1 MDKLKALNTYIE
13 TTKREILEGKN
24 ISPHTISEK
33 ILSIWGVKE
42 PPVPIIEILKALGFR
57 IFEQEYKE
65 EDRELSGFIAIDNEY
80 RNKFGTD
87 KIISLNTADNQGHT
101 RFTLA
106 HELSHYIFD
115 FNPRVMASYSNPY
128 ITYEADKPIEKDAN
142 RFAANLLMPEKIFI
156 KEYKKQ
162 EGICPPVFI
171 LLIEFFKFRIIFE
184 YNLTHY
190 FILRNIFIAP
200 MSRIHRIVPVIT

>member
-87 KIISLNTADNQGHT
+87 KIISLNTADNQGHK

-106 HELSHYIFD
+106 HEVSHYIFD
-115 FNPRVMASYSNPY
+115 FYPRVLASYSNPY
-128 ITYEADKPIEKDAN
+128 ITYDA
-142 RFAANLLMPEKIFI
+142 
-156 KEYKKQ
+156 
-162 EGICPPVFI
+162 V
-171 LLIEFFKFRIIFE
+171 
-184 YNLTHY
+184 
-190 FILRNIFIAP
+190 
-200 MSRIHRIVPVIT
+200 

>member
-87 KIISLNTADNQGHT
+87 KIISLNTADNQGHK

-115 FNPRVMASYSNPY
+115 FNPRVMASYSNTY

-156 KEYKKQ
+156 KEYKRLKE
-162 EGICPPVFI
+162 EGLGLYDIVGKLSEEF
-171 LLIEFFKFRIIFE
+171 LVSAKAIEKRFVEVGI
-184 YNLTHY
+184 NG
-190 FILRNIFIAP
+190 
-200 MSRIHRIVPVIT
+200 

>member
-1 MDKLKALNTYIE
+1 MYKLKALNTYIE

-87 KIISLNTADNQGHT
+87 KIISLNTADNQGHK

-156 KEYKKQ
+156 KEYKRLKE
-162 EGICPPVFI
+162 EGLGLYDIVGKLSEEF
-171 LLIEFFKFRIIFE
+171 LVSAKAIEKRFVEVGI
-184 YNLTHY
+184 NG
-190 FILRNIFIAP
+190 
-200 MSRIHRIVPVIT
+200 

>member
-87 KIISLNTADNQGHT
+87 KIISLNTADNQGHK

-115 FNPRVMASYSNPY
+115 FNPWEMASYSNPY
-128 ITYEADKPIEKDAN
+128 ITYEADKTIEKDAN

-156 KEYKKQ
+156 KEYKRLKE
-162 EGICPPVFI
+162 EGLGLYDIVGKLSEEF
-171 LLIEFFKFRIIFE
+171 LVSAKAIEKRFVEVGI
-184 YNLTHY
+184 NG
-190 FILRNIFIAP
+190 
-200 MSRIHRIVPVIT
+200 

>member
-65 EDRELSGFIAIDNEY
+65 EDMSEEALQVIQCIREQGGRYGINVVTGTLMGADTAKLREY
-80 RNKFGTD
+80 NVSRFASYGGLRKLQETEIKKLIQKLLQDGV
-87 KIISLNTADNQGHT
+87 LHQTAD
-101 RFTLA
+101 
-106 HELSHYIFD
+106 
-115 FNPRVMASYSNPY
+115 
-128 ITYEADKPIEKDAN
+128 K
-142 RFAANLLMPEKIFI
+142 
-156 KEYKKQ
+156 
-162 EGICPPVFI
+162 
-171 LLIEFFKFRIIFE
+171 
-184 YNLTHY
+184 
-190 FILRNIFIAP
+190 
-200 MSRIHRIVPVIT
+200 

>member
-80 RNKFGTD
+80 RDKFGTD
-87 KIISLNTADNQGHT
+87 KIISLNTADNQGHK

-156 KEYKKQ
+156 KEYKRLKE
-162 EGICPPVFI
+162 EGLGLYDIVGK
-171 LLIEFFKFRIIFE
+171 LSEEFLVSAKARERSSLRPHSAFRP
-184 YNLTHY
+184 LCGD
-190 FILRNIFIAP
+190 AP
-200 MSRIHRIVPVIT
+200 R

>member
-87 KIISLNTADNQGHT
+87 KIISLDRKST
-101 RFTLA
+101 RLNS
-106 HELSHYIFD
+106 SH
-115 FNPRVMASYSNPY
+115 MA
-128 ITYEADKPIEKDAN
+128 
-142 RFAANLLMPEKIFI
+142 
-156 KEYKKQ
+156 
-162 EGICPPVFI
+162 
-171 LLIEFFKFRIIFE
+171 
-184 YNLTHY
+184 
-190 FILRNIFIAP
+190 
-200 MSRIHRIVPVIT
+200 